1 MGNGSW
7 SRQANDSRYQMKRSA
22 QTFRTPLEAW
32 AACSRRREEAD
43 PCKLP
48 VDPPAHEPDSKSG
61 SKLHALQT
69 LSRRF
74 NVPETREAFG
84 VRPACRR
91 FRFMVSMRGCKTV
104 ASFHEL
110 QGRARHS
117 LRAVPFAT
125 QRRARSNAL
134 PTHAVH
140 CRVARPLTMGFSS
153 HRERLNV
160 DVSIGVRNLRT
171 SCM

>member
-1 MGNGSW
+1 
-7 SRQANDSRYQMKRSA
+7 MKKSA
-22 QTFRTPLEAW
+22 QTFRIPIEAW

-69 LSRRF
+69 LPRRF
-74 NVPETREAFG
+74 NAPETREAFG

-91 FRFMVSMRGCKTV
+91 FRYMVPMRGGKTV
-104 ASFHEL
+104 TAIHEP

-117 LRAVPFAT
+117 VRAAAGRIKP
-125 QRRARSNAL
+125 RRARSDAPYRCRRFMVPKPGAL
-134 PTHAVH
+134 PWRFP
-140 CRVARPLTMGFSS
+140 RVGGYIFREAFRLGSS
-153 HRERLNV
+153 VYGIAHR
-160 DVSIGVRNLRT
+160 
-171 SCM
+171 